1 MYDAIWFGGIMKRFL
16 YFLVLL
22 VSIVPI
28 LLTLPF
34 DVIDIDSAQYAEI
47 VREMVTNNEYFFLR
61 DNGKQYLDKPILT
74 FWSIALF
81 FKLFGISNYTFRL
94 PAILITLLSFYSI
107 FRITYLISNNFRRS
121 FLAFVIYATC
131 PGVFAMVVD
140 PKIDVYLTAYLL
152 FIHHAFYLG
161 IKKNPRWFYLMYVFI
176 GLGFITKGPISLV
189 IPAISIGG
197 DILIRRDWT
206 LLRQMKLILGIPLL
220 FLFPAIWSFI
230 LFQDFSWYGPHFFL
244 WIQSFGRFYRK
255 MYDQKVDPFY
265 FISNFAWAFSTFL
278 IPLIIYIVSLLKNK
292 IKTDG
297 FKNWIKQM
305 IQEIKVNKFEGQYFI
320 IPFWFFLFLGLI
332 SFSRYQLPQYIYW
345 MLPAAAIFTSKAVD
359 NFISEN
365 QKQYA
370 FLFPYLATIVFL
382 LLVPYSVIE
391 FKWTPFILLLIISLT
406 FFLKNYRPIL
416 LLSIFATALIYF
428 NIECSFYP
436 FLLSYQ
442 PASQVG
448 PKIISIEPSK
458 KEIFTYKLPSSKRSY
473 SFYSKRLMKP
483 LFDKGKFYKILNQ
496 EEFRLVLVPSEY
508 FEDLKIFL
516 GDKVTYEILESHPS
530 YKVATP
536 RLNFFFQKERSL
548 IAKDI
553 LLVRIR
559 KKVELLS
566 GVQSGK

>member
-1 MYDAIWFGGIMKRFL
+1 MKRIL
-16 YFLVLL
+16 YFLVLIA
-22 VSIVPI
+22 SIAPI
-28 LLTLPF
+28 LFTLPF

-74 FWSIALF
+74 FWSIAVF

-131 PGVFAMVVD
+131 PGLFAMVVD

-152 FIHHAFYLG
+152 FIHHAYYLG
-161 IKKNPRWFYLMYVFI
+161 VKKNSRWFYLMYVFI

-206 LLRQMKLILGIPLL
+206 LLKNMRLIVGVPLL
-220 FLFPAIWSFI
+220 LLFPAIWSYI

-265 FISNFAWAFSTFL
+265 FILNFAWAFSTFL
-278 IPLIIYIVSLLKNK
+278 IPLIIYLVSVLKNEIKKNGFRNQFKMLMEK
-292 IKTDG
+292 IKL
-297 FKNWIKQM
+297 NQ
-305 IQEIKVNKFEGQYFI
+305 FESQYFV

-345 MLPAAAIFTSKAVD
+345 LLPAAAIFTSGVVEKYIE
-359 NFISEN
+359 NN
-365 QKQYA
+365 QKNYL
-370 FLFPYLATIVFL
+370 FLLPYLATIVFL
-382 LLVPYSVIE
+382 LLTPFSVIE
-391 FKWTPFILLLIISLT
+391 FKWTPLILLFIISFT
-406 FFLKNYRPIL
+406 FLLKNYRPTL
-416 LLSIFATALIYF
+416 LLSIFATVLIYF
-428 NIECSFYP
+428 NIECSLYP

-448 PKIISIEPSK
+448 NRIIALEPSK

-483 LFDKGKFYKILNQ
+483 LFDKMKFYKIINI
-496 EEFRLVLVPSEY
+496 EDSRLVLVPADY
-508 FEDLKIFL
+508 LEDMKNFL
-516 GDKVTYEILESHPS
+516 GDQMTFEVLESHPS

-536 RLNFFFQKERSL
+536 KINFFFQKERSL
-548 IAKDI
+548 ITKDI
-553 LLVRIR
+553 LLVRVR
-559 KKVELLS
+559 KKMDLRS
-566 GVQSGK
+566 GMYISK

>member
-1 MYDAIWFGGIMKRFL
+1 MKRIL
-16 YFLVLL
+16 YFLVLIA
-22 VSIVPI
+22 SIAPI
-28 LLTLPF
+28 LFTLPF

-74 FWSIALF
+74 FWSIAVF

-131 PGVFAMVVD
+131 PGLFAMVVD

-152 FIHHAFYLG
+152 FIHHAYYLG
-161 IKKNPRWFYLMYVFI
+161 VKKNSRWFYLMYVFI

-206 LLRQMKLILGIPLL
+206 LLKNMRLIVGIPLL
-220 FLFPAIWSFI
+220 LLFPAIWSYI

-265 FISNFAWAFSTFL
+265 FILNFAWAFSTFL
-278 IPLIIYIVSLLKNK
+278 IPLIIYLVSVLKNEIKKNGFRNQFKMLMEK
-292 IKTDG
+292 IKL
-297 FKNWIKQM
+297 NQ
-305 IQEIKVNKFEGQYFI
+305 FESQYFV

-345 MLPAAAIFTSKAVD
+345 LLPAAAIFTSGVVEKYIE
-359 NFISEN
+359 NN
-365 QKQYA
+365 QKNYL
-370 FLFPYLATIVFL
+370 FLLPYLATIVFL
-382 LLVPYSVIE
+382 LLTPFSVIE
-391 FKWTPFILLLIISLT
+391 FKWTPLILLFIISFT
-406 FFLKNYRPIL
+406 FLLKNYRPTL
-416 LLSIFATALIYF
+416 LLSIFATVLIYF
-428 NIECSFYP
+428 NIECSLYP

-448 PKIISIEPSK
+448 NRIIALEPSK

-483 LFDKGKFYKILNQ
+483 LFDKMKFYKIINI
-496 EEFRLVLVPSEY
+496 EDSRLVLVPADY
-508 FEDLKIFL
+508 LEDMKNFL
-516 GDKVTYEILESHPS
+516 GDQMTFEVLESHPS

-536 RLNFFFQKERSL
+536 KINFFFQKERSL
-548 IAKDI
+548 ITKDI
-553 LLVRIR
+553 LLVRVR
-559 KKVELLS
+559 KKMDLRS
-566 GVQSGK
+566 GMYISK

>member
-1 MYDAIWFGGIMKRFL
+1 MKRIL
-16 YFLVLL
+16 YFLVLIA
-22 VSIVPI
+22 SIAPI
-28 LLTLPF
+28 LFTLPF

-74 FWSIALF
+74 FWSIAVF

-131 PGVFAMVVD
+131 PGLFAMVVD

-152 FIHHAFYLG
+152 FIHHAYYLG
-161 IKKNPRWFYLMYVFI
+161 VKKNSRWFYLMYVFI

-206 LLRQMKLILGIPLL
+206 LLKNIRLIVGVPLL
-220 FLFPAIWSFI
+220 LLFPAIWSYI

-265 FISNFAWAFSTFL
+265 FILNFAWAFSTFL
-278 IPLIIYIVSLLKNK
+278 IPLIIYLVSVLKNEIKKNGFRNQFKMLMEK
-292 IKTDG
+292 IKL
-297 FKNWIKQM
+297 NQ
-305 IQEIKVNKFEGQYFI
+305 FEAQYFV

-345 MLPAAAIFTSKAVD
+345 LLPAAAIFTSGVVEKYIE
-359 NFISEN
+359 NN
-365 QKQYA
+365 QKNYL
-370 FLFPYLATIVFL
+370 FLLPYLATIVFL
-382 LLVPYSVIE
+382 LLTPFSVIE
-391 FKWTPFILLLIISLT
+391 FKWTPLILLFIISFT
-406 FFLKNYRPIL
+406 FLLKNYRPTL
-416 LLSIFATALIYF
+416 LLSIFATVLIYF
-428 NIECSFYP
+428 NIECSLYP

-448 PKIISIEPSK
+448 NRIIALEPSK

-483 LFDKGKFYKILNQ
+483 LFDKMKFYKIINI
-496 EEFRLVLVPSEY
+496 EDSRLVLVPADY
-508 FEDLKIFL
+508 LEDMKNFL
-516 GDKVTYEILESHPS
+516 GDQMTFEVLESHPS

-536 RLNFFFQKERSL
+536 KINFFFQKERSL
-548 IAKDI
+548 ITKDI
-553 LLVRIR
+553 LLVRVR
-559 KKVELLS
+559 KKMDLRS
-566 GVQSGK
+566 GMYISK

>member
-1 MYDAIWFGGIMKRFL
+1 MKRKIL
-16 YFLVLL
+16 YFLIL
-22 VSIVPI
+22 VVAIIPVI
-28 LLTLPF
+28 MTLPF

-47 VREMVTNNEYFFLR
+47 AREMVTNNEYFFLR

-74 FWSIALF
+74 FWSIAVS

-131 PGVFAMVVD
+131 PGLFAMVVD

-152 FIHHAFYLG
+152 FTHHAFYLG
-161 IKKNPRWFYLMYVFI
+161 IKKNPKWFYLMYVFI

-197 DILIRRDWT
+197 DILIRRDWA
-206 LLRQMKLILGIPLL
+206 LLKNMKLTIGIPILA
-220 FLFPAIWSFI
+220 LFPAIWSYI

-265 FISNFAWAFSTFL
+265 FIINFAWAFSTFL
-278 IPLIIYIVSLLKNK
+278 LPLIFYIISFMKRK
-292 IKTDG
+292 IKENG
-297 FKNWIKQM
+297 FKNQISLI
-305 IQEIKVNKFEGQYFI
+305 IQKVKLNQFEAQYFI

-332 SFSRYQLPQYIYW
+332 SFSRYQLPQYIFW
-345 MLPAAAIFTSKAVD
+345 LLPAAAIFTSGVVEQY
-359 NFISEN
+359 ICQHEN
-365 QKQYA
+365 SYI
-370 FLFPYLATIVFL
+370 FLTPYIASIVFL
-382 LLVPYSVIE
+382 IVFPFTVIQINWVPPVLLV
-391 FKWTPFILLLIISLT
+391 FISLL
-406 FFLKNYRPIL
+406 FLLKRQKPIL
-416 LLSIFATALIYF
+416 LISIFATAIIYF
-428 NIECSFYP
+428 SIEISFFP

-442 PASQVG
+442 PSSRVANT
-448 PKIISIEPSK
+448 ILTLEPDK

-483 LFDKGKFYKILNQ
+483 LFDKAKF
-496 EEFRLVLVPSEY
+496 FRLLEKDHVRLILVPLEY
-508 FEDLKIFL
+508 KEDLRKFL
-516 GDKVTYEILESHPS
+516 GDEVIYEILESHPS

-536 RLNFFFQKERSL
+536 KLNFFFQKERRLVS
-548 IAKDI
+548 KDI
-553 LLVRIR
+553 LLIRIH
-559 KKVELLS
+559 KKTELHS
-566 GVQSGK
+566 G

>member
-1 MYDAIWFGGIMKRFL
+1 MKRIL
-16 YFLVLL
+16 YFLVLIA
-22 VSIVPI
+22 SIAPI
-28 LLTLPF
+28 LFTLPF

-74 FWSIALF
+74 FWSIAFF

-131 PGVFAMVVD
+131 PGLFAMVVD

-152 FIHHAFYLG
+152 FIHHAYYLG
-161 IKKNPRWFYLMYVFI
+161 VKKNSRWFYLMYVFI

-206 LLRQMKLILGIPLL
+206 LLKNMRLIVGIPLL
-220 FLFPAIWSFI
+220 LLFPAIWSYI

-265 FISNFAWAFSTFL
+265 FILNFAWAFSTFL
-278 IPLIIYIVSLLKNK
+278 IPLIFYLVSVLKNEIEKNGFRNQFKMLMEK
-292 IKTDG
+292 IKL
-297 FKNWIKQM
+297 NQ
-305 IQEIKVNKFEGQYFI
+305 FEAQYFV

-345 MLPAAAIFTSKAVD
+345 LLPAAAIFTSGVVEKYIE
-359 NFISEN
+359 NN
-365 QKQYA
+365 QKNYL
-370 FLFPYLATIVFL
+370 FLLPYLATIVFL
-382 LLVPYSVIE
+382 LLTPFSVIE
-391 FKWTPFILLLIISLT
+391 FKWTPLILLFIISFT
-406 FFLKNYRPIL
+406 FLLKNYRPTL
-416 LLSIFATALIYF
+416 LLSIFATVLIYF
-428 NIECSFYP
+428 NIECSLYP

-448 PKIISIEPSK
+448 NRIIALEPSK

-483 LFDKGKFYKILNQ
+483 LFDKMKFYKIINI
-496 EEFRLVLVPSEY
+496 EDSRLVLVPADY
-508 FEDLKIFL
+508 LEDMKNFL
-516 GDKVTYEILESHPS
+516 GDQMTFEVLESHPS

-536 RLNFFFQKERSL
+536 KINFFFQKERSL
-548 IAKDI
+548 ITKDI
-553 LLVRIR
+553 LLVRVR
-559 KKVELLS
+559 KKMDLRS
-566 GVQSGK
+566 GMYISK